1 MVVDPATPLGEIVRD
16 QPPAA
21 ALFERLGIDYCCGGR
36 RTLTDACVQRGLDPA
51 TVATLLNTLRRD
63 DADDR
68 PREAHDVARAS
79 IADLCEHIVTRHHG
93 PSHPAM
99 DRITQLLATVVRVHV
114 KDHPELYDLQRLFA
128 STRSDLEAHMRIE
141 ESALFPACRSLE
153 AGRDDAFDKDLL
165 ALLEDEHTMT
175 GEALCALRE
184 LAGGFEAGRAFC
196 STHKRTLNE
205 LRAFEL
211 DLHQHIHEE
220 NNILFPRVRAML
232 AAA

>member
-1 MVVDPATPLGEIVRD
+1 MVIDPVTPLGEIVRD

-36 RTLTDACVQRGLDPA
+36 RTLTDACVQCGLDPA
-51 TVATLLNTLRRD
+51 TVATLLDALRRD
-63 DADDR
+63 GGDDR
-68 PREAHDVARAS
+68 LREAHDVARAS

-114 KDHPELYDLQRLFA
+114 KDHPELFDLQRLFA

-141 ESALFPACRSLE
+141 ETALFPACQSLE

-184 LAGGFEAGRAFC
+184 LAGGFDAGRAFC

-205 LRAFEL
+205 LRAFEV